1 MLSLSTPWA
10 TSVLSQE
17 VYDLYNIQTTF
28 PTDFSDKPD
37 EKPTIDLNAD
47 PEPLPE
53 YFKEDHPW
61 NVTILEAPPCPK
73 SAKIIRLV
81 KTSPFDFDLSSGS
94 KLNATNPNMWHTK
107 WFKYINSRDIS

>member
-61 NVTILEAPPCPK
+61 DVTILEAPLCRK
-73 SAKIIRLV
+73 AAKIIRLV
-81 KTSPFDFDLSSGS
+81 KTSPFDFDLRYGS
-94 KLNATNPNMWHTK
+94 KTYQANLT
-107 WFKYINSRDIS
+107 I